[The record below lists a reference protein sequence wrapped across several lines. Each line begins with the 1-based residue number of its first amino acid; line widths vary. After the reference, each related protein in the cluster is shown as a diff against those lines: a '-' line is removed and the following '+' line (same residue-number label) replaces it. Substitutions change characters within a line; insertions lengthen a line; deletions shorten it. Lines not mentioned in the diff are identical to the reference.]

1 MKSLIVVPLTLFLC
15 AGSAHAYGPRGHH
28 LVGAIADKRLAK
40 DNKPVA
46 HGQTT
51 PGGFD
56 PGTSRNPPGRDQGFR
71 RLRQAAKH
79 DPQWLE
85 VYFRSFT
92 HSFWHPIREP
102 HGYAFTHDS
111 KAPEILAKPPQWIK

>member
-1 MKSLIVVPLTLFLC
+1 MGGIHQMSKVYQSLARPKLKRGGQWQFTSSIGIFAIFMVFATILSHRFEPVIFAALFYWPALW
-15 AGSAHAYGPRGHH
+15 
-28 LVGAIADKRLAK
+28 LA
-40 DNKPVA
+40 
-46 HGQTT
+46 
-51 PGGFD
+51 
-56 PGTSRNPPGRDQGFR
+56 
-71 RLRQAAKH
+71 RQAAKH

-102 HGYAFTHDS
+102 HGYAFTRDS